1 MKHICK
7 DCYYFIPAPK
17 GLEDKNYAKCDAT
30 KELNLVTGE
39 WMYNFCFIEREST
52 RLEACGAEGRHYTE
66 AGNAE
71 DWQRDEPQG
80 VTNWDTGWNAEYAKD
95 NGVM

>member
-1 MKHICK
+1 MKFICK
-7 DCYYFIPAPK
+7 NCYYFKPASK
-17 GLEDKNYAKCDAT
+17 GLPDKEYARCDAT

-39 WMYNFCFIEREST
+39 YTYNFCFIEREST
-52 RLEACGAEGRHYTE
+52 REDACGAEGKYYVE
-66 AGNAE
+66 EGKPE
-71 DWQRDEPQG
+71 EWQRDEPQG